1 MTVES
6 PPSSLRGSPYPSD
19 RRTKLFTLASSQDV
33 RLFGVEI
40 DIVDTP
46 EFQRLAGIRQ
56 LGTSNY
62 VFRSALHTRFEHSL
76 GTLHTAQR
84 LLDAL
89 EKNPDASHMLPVNP
103 KARRLARLGALLHD
117 LPHMP
122 FGHTLE
128 DEFGLFPRHDKDPV
142 RWDYLFASGGIAAAL
157 LAAEGSGDLTDG
169 EIAELHLILT
179 AKDEDDIVNL
189 EFPFVADIVG
199 NTVCAD
205 LLDYVVRDLEA
216 CGMPV
221 ALGDRFLTYFVITE
235 APAGATERQ
244 YDAKRMALRLEKRGM
259 PRPDVE
265 SEVIKLLTYRYEL
278 AERVY
283 FHHAKN
289 AASVMVG
296 RAVQELGLHEPDPGG
311 TGNTTP
317 AALRMLFASAGETRI
332 PISDDLLLHILAMP
346 DVATALN
353 TPTTTDVVRRGRAAR
368 LGVDLLE
375 RRLYKVA
382 YLATHAELGHTATAI
397 TERFGTP
404 EQRREFEDLLAQ
416 QMNLEPGD
424 ILVHIP
430 EARMMEKLAAVRVER
445 SDGSITSLDEWDRT
459 RSNRVRSLNDAHR
472 LLWRILVY
480 VRPDGT
486 NHAATLVRRQT
497 LAALCAEQ
505 FGTPSLYDLGVSFPV
520 GWTDQPTLPRMSW
533 LQQEVARQVAL
544 ETGKSA
550 IAMERVAA
558 TSLRAGSLPRPRA
571 QGGPRSIDDMRDAWR
586 QAVGR
591 RQRSRRPR

>member
-1 MTVES
+1 VT
-6 PPSSLRGSPYPSD
+6 PGTRPSSLRGSPYPND
-19 RRTKLFTLASSQDV
+19 LRTKLFTLASSQDV

-56 LGTSNY
+56 LGSSNY

-84 LLDAL
+84 LIDAL
-89 EKNPDASHMLPVNP
+89 EKNPDASHTVPMVP
-103 KARRLARLGALLHD
+103 KARRLARLAALLHD

-128 DEFGLFPRHDKDPV
+128 DEFGLFPRHDGDAV
-142 RWDYLFASGGIAAAL
+142 RWDYLFASGGIASAL
-157 LAAEGSGDLTDG
+157 LAAQGAGDLTAG
-169 EIAELHLILT
+169 EIAELRHILT
-179 AKDEDDIVNL
+179 AKGEADIVKL

-235 APAGATERQ
+235 SPLGAMERQ
-244 YDAKRMALRLEKRGM
+244 LDAQRMALRLEKRGM

-296 RAVQELGLHEPDPGG
+296 RAVQELGLHEQDPGG

-317 AALRMLFASAGETRI
+317 AALRMLFASPATNRI
-332 PISDDLLLHILAMP
+332 PISDDLLLHLLATP
-346 DVATALN
+346 DLAGALN
-353 TPTTTDVVRRGRAAR
+353 IPTTTDVVRRGRAAR
-368 LGVDLLE
+368 LGFDLLE

-382 YLATHAELGHTATAI
+382 YLATRAELGHTATAI

-404 EQRREFEDLLAQ
+404 ERRREFEDLLAE
-416 QMNLEPGD
+416 QMGLEPGD
-424 ILVHIP
+424 VLVHIP

-459 RSNRVRSLNDAHR
+459 RSNRVKSLNDAHR
-472 LLWRILVY
+472 LLWRVLVY
-480 VRPDGT
+480 VRPNGT
-486 NHAATLVRRQT
+486 DHAATLLRRQT

-505 FGTPSLYDLGVSFPV
+505 FGTPSLYDLGVKFPV

-533 LQQEVARQVAL
+533 LQQEVARQIAL
-544 ETGKSA
+544 EKGKTA
-550 IAMERVAA
+550 VDMERASAA
-558 TSLRAGSLPRPRA
+558 SLSAVPLPLSGA
-571 QGGPRSIDDMRDAWR
+571 QGGPRSVDDMREGWR
-586 QAVGR
+586 QAVGGR
-591 RQRSRRPR
+591 